1 MRLKSWITIRLNH
14 LTIRPAAGRLAWFTG
29 LMLAVVLVGVLLP
42 ACTPS
47 PTSILAPTLTHTI
60 PTATEAG
67 SPTITATL
75 PPSATPQPTATP
87 TPSSTPTL
95 TRTPPELPATFQTNL
110 INAKSFPVSYI
121 QDTCQY
127 LKARWDPNNSPPGT
141 VAMIIM
147 YHSIT
152 EDSAVLFPD
161 GSQIH
166 HSELVKTL
174 ERAHELGFETI
185 TASQLA
191 GFLYDNAR
199 IPARSLLIIVDDR
212 KRKQYYETH
221 FVPHLEEYH
230 WTITNA
236 WISAAD
242 TPEYL
247 WKENQ
252 EIQAAG
258 WVDPQAHGV
267 VHNIPIGE
275 HSTDEYILTELQGS
289 QEAIEAYFGKKPVG
303 FIWPGGGFT
312 RRAVELAKQVGY
324 LLGFTTNPRGPVMF
338 NWIPQADRADD
349 SHPLW
354 LPEIPAGDPLMTLPR
369 YWSSDA
375 AYRLDDVVQIGDQ
388 AAADAAVN
396 RSIELDYYDI
406 VCKPVMGEIPA
417 FLSGN

>member
-1 MRLKSWITIRLNH
+1 MAAS
-14 LTIRPAAGRLAWFTG
+14 LTYTAA
-29 LMLAVVLVGVLLP
+29 AVTEQATQPG
-42 ACTPS
+42 TP
-47 PTSILAPTLTHTI
+47 TV
-60 PTATEAG
+60 
-67 SPTITATL
+67 TATL
-75 PPSATPQPTATP
+75 TPSATPQPTSTSTP
-87 TPSSTPTL
+87 APSATPTL
-95 TRTPPELPATFQTNL
+95 TRTPPELPTTFQSSL
-110 INAKSFPVSYI
+110 IHARSFPVTYI
-121 QDTCQY
+121 ENTCQY

-152 EDSAVLFPD
+152 EDGAALFPD

-185 TASQLA
+185 TTNQLA
-191 GFLYDNAR
+191 AFLYDNAP
-199 IPARSLLIIVDDR
+199 IPARSMLIIVDDR

-221 FVPHLEEYH
+221 FVPLLEKYH

-236 WISAAD
+236 WISAVD
-242 TPEYL
+242 TPAYL

-289 QEAIEAYFGKKPVG
+289 QEAIETYFGKRPVG

-312 RRAVELAKQVGY
+312 RRAVELARQVGY
-324 LLGFTTNPRGPVMF
+324 LLGFTTNPRGPVMY
-338 NWIPQADRADD
+338 NWIPQADRTDD
-349 SHPLW
+349 NHPLW

-375 AYRLDDVVQIGDQ
+375 AYRLEDVAKIGEQ
-388 AAADAAVN
+388 AAAQAAAN
-396 RSIELDYYDI
+396 RAVELQYYDI
-406 VCKPVMGEIPA
+406 VCQPVTGEIPTLA
-417 FLSGN
+417 NGK